1 MRWRVKPRE
10 RARACGKKWA
20 DSRSRVP
27 RACWSVRSIPG
38 VTPSCWIDWRPRLP
52 VAERATIARP
62 YAKAAFEYARAAK
75 AFAEWSQGLRAA
87 AEIVADP
94 RLAALTKDPQW
105 GQADLVSIITDVAGD
120 KLNPAMQNFV
130 RVLAENHRLL
140 LLPEI
145 AAHYEQLRSQVEN
158 TVDVEVISAIA
169 LNDAQQDKLAAA
181 LSTRLKRKVRMQN
194 SVDASLLGGAVL
206 RAGDLVIDGSLKGRL
221 QRLAT
226 ELGS

>member
-1 MRWRVKPRE
+1 M
-10 RARACGKKWA
+10 
-20 DSRSRVP
+20 
-27 RACWSVRSIPG
+27 
-38 VTPSCWIDWRPRLP
+38 
-52 VAERATIARP
+52 AERATIARP
-62 YAKAAFEYARAAK
+62 YAKAAFEYARDAK
-75 AFAEWSQGLRAA
+75 AFADWSQGLKTA
-87 AEIVADP
+87 AEIVSDS
-94 RLAALTKDPQW
+94 RLAALTKSPQCS
-105 GQADLVSIITDVAGD
+105 QADLVSIIADVAGA

-145 AAHYEQLRSQVEN
+145 SAHFEALRSGVEN

-169 LNDAQQDKLAAA
+169 LNGAQADNLAQA
-181 LSTRLKRKVRMQN
+181 LSTRLKRTVRMQN
-194 SVDASLLGGAVL
+194 TVDATLLGGAVV